1 VRERITC
8 TSADGLALEAEL
20 DEVDGPNATLLFC
33 HPHPQMGGTMNAPL
47 ILAIRDALVRQ
58 SWNVLRFNFRG
69 IGASEGESST
79 GTNEVLDAEGALE
92 RARSLAVPVAI
103 AGWSFG
109 AAVAL
114 RVAGAHD
121 DLIGCVAIAPS
132 IEPKPGITEG
142 VPSGVAPRCPVLV
155 MIGAN
160 DRQTSPGAA
169 REWAA
174 AHGAAFEE
182 MKGAN
187 HFFWG
192 KYDDLTSSVVAW
204 LNEGRD

>member
-1 VRERITC
+1 MTEKITC
-8 TSADGLALEAEL
+8 TSADGLTLEAEL
-20 DEVDGPNATLLFC
+20 DTVDGARATLLFC

-47 ILAIRDALVRQ
+47 LLAIRDALLGRR
-58 SWNVLRFNFRG
+58 WNVLRFNFRG

-79 GTNEVLDAEGALE
+79 GTHEIKDAEGALQL
-92 RARSLAVPVAI
+92 ARSLEGPVAI

-114 RVAGAHD
+114 RVAASRD

-132 IEPKPGITEG
+132 IEPKPGVSEG
-142 VPSGVAPRCPVLV
+142 VPAGISPRCPVLTV
-155 MIGAN
+155 IGTN
-160 DRQTSPGAA
+160 DRQTSPAAA

-174 AHGAAFEE
+174 THGADVTE

-192 KYDDLTSSVVAW
+192 KYDDLAGTVAAW
-204 LNEGRD
+204 LEQRL